1 MLACKSDRRTFVRV
15 VAALV
20 GALLLFSPY
29 IAGSAGYTPEAAS
42 AFGLGFL
49 VFVGNMSMAV
59 DDRRRTDILNV
70 VLGLA
75 CLLSPSILGFSM
87 ASPAAW
93 LHGAVGAITA
103 LAGGYALF
111 ALTESRPRS
120 TAELA

>member
-29 IAGSAGYTPEAAS
+29 IVGFAAFTPDAVS
-42 AFGLGFL
+42 AFVLGFL

-59 DDRRRTDILNV
+59 DDRRRTDALNV

-75 CLLSPSILGFSM
+75 CLLSPSVFGFTTAAPS
-87 ASPAAW
+87 AW
-93 LHGAVGAITA
+93 LHGVVGAVTA
-103 LAGGYALF
+103 IAGGYALF